1 VEEVSEQARYQAGK
15 LLDQINTCRNEQRA
29 FESEAQ
35 ELEADVLHFEALL
48 REQEAHSRKMA
59 IEVGQP
65 QADSAVMIQSHVCNL
80 QAQQSPGNMDNQA
93 ESEQKNARNCA
104 TTTVRA
110 QKLNG
115 QLERAQTE
123 SAVAIQ
129 AQVRRNQAGGANAA
143 LQRGKRA
150 QEIHSA
156 QKIRVCLQSV
166 GGGGGIG
173 NTIGERIASGWEV
186 EMVKYS

>member
-1 VEEVSEQARYQAGK
+1 
-15 LLDQINTCRNEQRA
+15 
-29 FESEAQ
+29 
-35 ELEADVLHFEALL
+35 
-48 REQEAHSRKMA
+48 
-59 IEVGQP
+59 
-65 QADSAVMIQSHVCNL
+65 
-80 QAQQSPGNMDNQA
+80 MDNQA